1 MSVILSI
8 PREEPLLL
16 QARKDMGEEKG
27 GKEDKVELMLGE
39 IKLPP
44 WASVGDLCAL
54 EEVKVGV
61 EADLLSE
68 LVGVRFSSFLT
79 PFPVGD
85 VG

>member
-1 MSVILSI
+1 
-8 PREEPLLL
+8 
-16 QARKDMGEEKG
+16 
-27 GKEDKVELMLGE
+27 MLGE
-39 IKLPP
+39 IKVPP

-54 EEVKVGV
+54 EEVQVGV

-68 LVGVRFSSFLT
+68 LVGVRFSSSFLT

>member
-1 MSVILSI
+1 
-8 PREEPLLL
+8 
-16 QARKDMGEEKG
+16 
-27 GKEDKVELMLGE
+27 MLGE

-68 LVGVRFSSFLT
+68 LVGVRFSSSFLT

>member
-1 MSVILSI
+1 
-8 PREEPLLL
+8 
-16 QARKDMGEEKG
+16 
-27 GKEDKVELMLGE
+27 MLGE

-44 WASVGDLCAL
+44 WASVGDICAL

-68 LVGVRFSSFLT
+68 LVGVRCFFYLRFLSFLT

-85 VG
+85 MG